1 MNVKN
6 PLDIGPFERYEM
18 ALVAMMEDSNFD
30 MVLAI
35 TVLPFAIYGRIQ
47 SQGPA
52 GKAYFGDIASIRRT
66 FPEKPLAVCAVG
78 HSEFVFQMRGISGP
92 DVPVFILP
100 EPAVRA
106 LAALHDYN
114 ARKRTDQG
122 VSLR

>member
-18 ALVAMMEDSNFD
+18 ALVAMMEDPNFD

-52 GKAYFGDIASIRRT
+52 GKAYFGDIASIRRSL
-66 FPEKPLAVCAVG
+66 PEKPLVVCAVG
-78 HSEFVFQMRGISGP
+78 HSEFVFQMRG
-92 DVPVFILP
+92 V
-100 EPAVRA
+100 
-106 LAALHDYN
+106 
-114 ARKRTDQG
+114 
-122 VSLR
+122 